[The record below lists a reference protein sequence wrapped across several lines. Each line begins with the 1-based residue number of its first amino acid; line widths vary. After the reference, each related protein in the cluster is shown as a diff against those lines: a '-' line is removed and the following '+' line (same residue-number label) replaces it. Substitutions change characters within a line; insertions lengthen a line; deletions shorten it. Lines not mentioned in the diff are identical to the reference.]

1 MTVSALRDLDLAGV
15 RWEITELPTA
25 AAAAMAAA
33 AQLRAAPET
42 PADEI
47 QIPENERTPVYS
59 SGPVVVPSIA
69 PLSVETAAAAAAR
82 PANADALV
90 RMISEFNHPLRV
102 TAHNTVAPHIAPAPN
117 GLMIITDIPGA
128 EDDAAGQILT
138 GAEGELLDKMIG
150 AIGMSRENVS
160 IMPVLFWRT
169 PGGRAPTRGELNLA
183 RPFVDR
189 MINLLAP
196 RVIITMGTLAANEIA
211 GTDLAKNH
219 GVIQEID
226 GRPVM
231 PIYHPN
237 YLLLKPAA
245 KRDAWNALQVV
256 QNLLKNA

>member
-102 TAHNTVAPHIAPAPN
+102 TAHNTVAPLSLIHIS
-117 GLMIITDIPGA
+117 
-128 EDDAAGQILT
+128 E
-138 GAEGELLDKMIG
+138 
-150 AIGMSRENVS
+150 
-160 IMPVLFWRT
+160 
-169 PGGRAPTRGELNLA
+169 PTR
-183 RPFVDR
+183 RP
-189 MINLLAP
+189 
-196 RVIITMGTLAANEIA
+196 
-211 GTDLAKNH
+211 
-219 GVIQEID
+219 
-226 GRPVM
+226 
-231 PIYHPN
+231 
-237 YLLLKPAA
+237 
-245 KRDAWNALQVV
+245 
-256 QNLLKNA
+256 